1 MSGINAW
8 AEGVVRHSADIVDWT
23 VKELVS
29 MDRKTRKILPING
42 CLHAGSKIARLYQFS
57 AKLKDDQTYQLQ
69 RIEKG
74 RVTWDIENLVH
85 VVVFVL
91 VTSILKWL
99 RAFYR
104 TSISKTMF
112 NFKTNGRVQWDRFSQ
127 LTTVLHH
134 LKERKWAKNIF
145 IHKFT
150 NSLGYIAFEFI

>member
-74 RVTWDIENLVH
+74 RVTWDIENLVQ

-127 LTTVLHH
+127 LTNCITFI
-134 LKERKWAKNIF
+134 LKKGNEQKTF
-145 IHKFT
+145 LFT
-150 NSLGYIAFEFI
+150 NSQTVSAT